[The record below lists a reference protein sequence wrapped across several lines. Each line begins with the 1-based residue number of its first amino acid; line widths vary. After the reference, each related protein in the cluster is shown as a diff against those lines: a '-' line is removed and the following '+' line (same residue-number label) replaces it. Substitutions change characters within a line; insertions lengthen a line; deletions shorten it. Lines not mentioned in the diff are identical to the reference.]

1 MNLIDAI
8 KPFEILSVINNHDY
22 TSYDIADKTGISQ
35 PTISR
40 LRNGKAK
47 FERLSL
53 EYSMWLQLYHD
64 YKTPSKFKLV
74 AWEEGK
80 LQSVENFDTFKDVI
94 EHLNTTN
101 YVIGLDDV
109 EWADFSESETPND
122 IRKILDQ
129 YDVDWWRMELVED
142 D

>member
-47 FERLSL
+47 FQRLSL
-53 EYSMWLQLYHD
+53 EYAMWLQLYHD
-64 YKTPSKFKLV
+64 YKIPSKFKLV

-80 LQSVENFDTFKDVI
+80 LQSVENFDTFKNVI

-129 YDVDWWRMELVED
+129 YDIDWWRLELVED

>member
-64 YKTPSKFKLV
+64 YKKDSKFKLI

-80 LQSVENFDTFKDVI
+80 LQSVENFNTFKDLK
-94 EHLNTTN
+94 EHLSNTN
-101 YVIGLDDV
+101 YVVGLVDTKWDSFDD
-109 EWADFSESETPND
+109 AETPND
-122 IRKILDQ
+122 IKKILEK
-129 YDVDWWRMELVED
+129 YDIGWWKLELIEYV
-142 D
+142 

>member
-53 EYSMWLQLYHD
+53 EYSMWLQLYYD
-64 YKTPSKFKLV
+64 YKKDSKFKLI

-80 LQSVENFDTFKDVI
+80 LQSVENFNTFKDLK
-94 EHLNTTN
+94 EHLSNTN
-101 YVIGLDDV
+101 YVVGFVDIKWDSFDD
-109 EWADFSESETPND
+109 AETPND
-122 IRKILDQ
+122 IKKILEK
-129 YDVDWWRMELVED
+129 YDIGWWKLELIEYV
-142 D
+142 

>member
-109 EWADFSESETPND
+109 QWNTFDDTETPND
-122 IRKILDQ
+122 IKKILEK
-129 YDVDWWRMELVED
+129 YDIGWWKLELIEYV
-142 D
+142 

>member
-53 EYSMWLQLYHD
+53 EYAMWLQLYHD

-80 LQSVENFDTFKDVI
+80 LQSVENFNTFKDLK
-94 EHLNTTN
+94 EHLSNTN
-101 YVIGLDDV
+101 YVVGFVDTKWDSFDD
-109 EWADFSESETPND
+109 AETPND
-122 IRKILDQ
+122 IKKILEK
-129 YDVDWWRMELVED
+129 YDIGWWKLELIEYV
-142 D
+142 

>member
-64 YKTPSKFKLV
+64 YKISSKFKLI
-74 AWEEGK
+74 AWENGK
-80 LQSVENFDTFKDVI
+80 LQSVENFSNFKDLK
-94 EHLNTTN
+94 EHLTNTN
-101 YVIGLDDV
+101 YVIGFDNVQWNTFDDT
-109 EWADFSESETPND
+109 ETPND
-122 IRKILDQ
+122 IRKILAQ
-129 YDVDWWRMELVED
+129 YDINWWRLELVEND
-142 D
+142 

>member
-47 FERLSL
+47 FQRLSL
-53 EYSMWLQLYHD
+53 EYSMWLQLYYD
-64 YKTPSKFKLV
+64 YKKDSKFKLI

-80 LQSVENFDTFKDVI
+80 LQSVENFNTFKGLK
-94 EHLNTTN
+94 EHLSNTN
-101 YVIGLDDV
+101 YVVEFVDTKWDSFDD
-109 EWADFSESETPND
+109 AETPND
-122 IRKILDQ
+122 IKKILEK
-129 YDVDWWRMELVED
+129 YDIGWWKLELIEYV
-142 D
+142 

>member
-53 EYSMWLQLYHD
+53 EYSMWLQLYYD
-64 YKTPSKFKLV
+64 YKKDSKFKLI

-80 LQSVENFDTFKDVI
+80 LQSVENLNTFKDLK
-94 EHLNTTN
+94 EHLSNTN
-101 YVIGLDDV
+101 YVVGFVDIKWDSFDN
-109 EWADFSESETPND
+109 AETPND
-122 IRKILDQ
+122 IKKILEK
-129 YDVDWWRMELVED
+129 YDIGWWKLELIEYV
-142 D
+142 

>member
-53 EYSMWLQLYHD
+53 EYSMWLQLYHN
-64 YKTPSKFKLV
+64 YKISSKFKLI
-74 AWEEGK
+74 AWENGK
-80 LQSVENFDTFKDVI
+80 LQSVENFDNFKAVKK
-94 EHLNTTN
+94 HLSDNN
-101 YVIGLDDV
+101 YVIGFDDI
-109 EWADFSESETPND
+109 EWSDFSDVETPND
-122 IRKILDQ
+122 IKKILEQ
-129 YDVDWWRMELVED
+129 YDLDWWKLELIEYV
-142 D
+142 

>member
-47 FERLSL
+47 FQRLSL
-53 EYSMWLQLYHD
+53 EYAMWLQLYHD

-109 EWADFSESETPND
+109 EWANFSESETPND
-122 IRKILDQ
+122 ICKILDQ